1 MAVPAPLPM
10 PRTLGRWDLVLL
22 NIVAIVNINNVPPVA
37 VFGWAS
43 LALWLLAF
51 GAFFVPEAIAVLTL
65 GRRYPGEGGI
75 YLWTRKAFGDA
86 HGFLSGWCYWTN
98 NLFYVPVL
106 LVYMAGIFAFAGGE
120 AAAAGLVNQK
130 TVRARRVD
138 RLAGARCRR
147 EHPRPGGRQV
157 DSEIGGVGCGREHR
171 AGARGVRRRRGRAVP
186 RRMRRRSPVS
196 AGTWRPASPSC
207 ATRMVGIELASTMGD
222 EIRDPARDLGA
233 GDLHRRRRLDCRR
246 ICSSPARS

>member
-1 MAVPAPLPM
+1 MTVPAPLAM

-120 AAAAGLVNQK
+120 AGAAGLVNQK
-130 TVRARRVD
+130 LFVLGVSIGW
-138 RLAGARCRR
+138 LALVAVANIRGLAVGKWIQNL
-147 EHPRPGGRQV
+147 GGLAAV
-157 DSEIGGVGCGREHR
+157 REHR
-171 AGARGVRRRRGRAVP
+171 AGARGVRRRVGERCRGACAV
-186 RRMRRRSPVS
+186 
-196 AGTWRPASPSC
+196 
-207 ATRMVGIELASTMGD
+207 E
-222 EIRDPARDLGA
+222 
-233 GDLHRRRRLDCRR
+233 HRRQLGHGRQLCRHV
-246 ICSSPARS
+246 